1 MTIRVA
7 QLGSG
12 YQRKSKSEYVI
23 KQTTVYQ
30 GFKVYA
36 LQKKKGYLHH
46 MPTGCIYQTS
56 CLSYIYVFSVY
67 NSTFGKNHRLSS
79 SLHLTTLTLIFS
91 PPS

>member
-36 LQKKKGYLHH
+36 LQKKKR
-46 MPTGCIYQTS
+46 I
-56 CLSYIYVFSVY
+56 
-67 NSTFGKNHRLSS
+67 SS
-79 SLHLTTLTLIFS
+79 SYAHRMYLPDFLFVLYLCL
-91 PPS
+91 